1 MQGHKT
7 SGRKAKAL
15 HKTRNI
21 KVTRNQASGKRDK
34 RGLITRGEGKLSEDT
49 KKNRIL
55 CFCALAFSQRTVLS

>member
-15 HKTRNI
+15 SKTRDI
-21 KVTRNQASGKRDK
+21 KVTRNQASSKRDK
-34 RGLITRGEGKLSEDT
+34 RGLITRGELSEDT

-55 CFCALAFSQRTVLS
+55 CFL